1 MCFGVINDLGISVRS
16 AKERDGEAWREGTV
30 LWDRKWRRDK
40 TIRCFHLPTA
50 CELQIADMLLSSRCL
65 SHNLSG
71 TRMSGIVNSKEVS
84 LPLPLPGSIHS

>member
-1 MCFGVINDLGISVRS
+1 MCFGVINDLEISVRS
-16 AKERDGEAWREGTV
+16 AKERRRSSERTA

-50 CELQIADMLLSSRCL
+50 CVLQIADMLLSFRCL

-71 TRMSGIVNSKEVS
+71 TRMSGIVNSQEVS